1 MNRNDV
7 ESIYKDLVN
16 SLCDMPDNPI
26 EALENSKAVA
36 QDLGVAPKTIY
47 KHIDDDKHLSKLF
60 YGTNVFLWKAGD
72 VMRNW
77 LTWGSIAIEFF
88 LVFSNLYW
96 AIMFLPFLA
105 LLVLID
111 LIVDWRG

>member
-36 QDLGVAPKTIY
+36 QGA
-47 KHIDDDKHLSKLF
+47 
-60 YGTNVFLWKAGD
+60 
-72 VMRNW
+72 
-77 LTWGSIAIEFF
+77 
-88 LVFSNLYW
+88 
-96 AIMFLPFLA
+96 
-105 LLVLID
+105 LVLVKQ
-111 LIVDWRG
+111 LLENGLEEGK

>member
-1 MNRNDV
+1 
-7 ESIYKDLVN
+7 
-16 SLCDMPDNPI
+16 
-26 EALENSKAVA
+26 
-36 QDLGVAPKTIY
+36 
-47 KHIDDDKHLSKLF
+47 
-60 YGTNVFLWKAGD
+60 
-72 VMRNW
+72 MRNW
-77 LTWGSIAIEFF
+77 LTRGSATIEVF

>member
-1 MNRNDV
+1 
-7 ESIYKDLVN
+7 
-16 SLCDMPDNPI
+16 
-26 EALENSKAVA
+26 
-36 QDLGVAPKTIY
+36 
-47 KHIDDDKHLSKLF
+47 
-60 YGTNVFLWKAGD
+60 
-72 VMRNW
+72 MRNW
-77 LTWGSIAIEFF
+77 LTWGSAAIEVF